1 MKKSAFLLFIIGL
14 LLSCEKN
21 EVNSSDIK
29 QLGYGTSFGM
39 CVGYCKNDMLLKA
52 GTVIYSR
59 SGWNNQVEAI
69 DCIEN
74 LTQLSWDSIKKA
86 VDLNEFFLL
95 PQIVGCPD
103 CADGGAEWLE
113 IENFSGKKSKVTF
126 EYGKA
131 PEELETII
139 TALRTQI
146 EKGINCEEF

>member
-1 MKKSAFLLFIIGL
+1 MKKGVFLLLMIGL

-21 EVNSSDIK
+21 EVNPSDIK

-39 CVGYCKNDMLLKA
+39 CVGYCKNDMLLKS

-59 SGWNNQVEAI
+59 SGWNNQVESI
-69 DCIEN
+69 DCKEN

-86 VDLNEFFLL
+86 VALNEFFSL
-95 PQIVGCPD
+95 PEIVGCPD

-113 IENFSGKKSKVTF
+113 IENYSGKKNKVTF

-139 TALRTQI
+139 AALRKQI
-146 EKGINCEEF
+146 EKGIHCGEF